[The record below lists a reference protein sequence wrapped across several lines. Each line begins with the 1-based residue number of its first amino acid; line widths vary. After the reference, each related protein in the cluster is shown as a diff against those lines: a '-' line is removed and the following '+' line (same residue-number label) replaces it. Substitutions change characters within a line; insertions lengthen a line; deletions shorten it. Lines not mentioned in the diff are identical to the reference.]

1 MAKRLVVVGQNSKP
15 IKKIL
20 ESDSA
25 LSRERKFVLLKK
37 EKQSLKDRKKKIKI
51 PSVNRGRESTFWKN
65 VKSITPNIFW
75 TRIETYGTPGIPD
88 LLGVFI
94 SKKYKK
100 NISFWCELK
109 LTKVNRLDLSPF
121 QISWNLKRYSLCQDN
136 FIMAKGV
143 EERAIYFWPGSLA
156 RELSVNFKEV
166 EPLFTVHQPWTHEL
180 EPALER
186 VLVPVPE

>member
-1 MAKRLVVVGQNSKP
+1 MARRLVVVGQNSKP

-37 EKQSLKDRKKKIKI
+37 EKQSLEDRKKKIKT
-51 PSVNRGRESTFWKN
+51 PSINRGRESTFWKN

-94 SKKYKK
+94 SKKYNK

-143 EERAIYFWPGSLA
+143 EERAIYFWPGAVA
-156 RELSVNFKEV
+156 RELSVNFWEV
-166 EPLFTVHQPWTHEL
+166 EPLFTVHQPWTLEL

>member
-1 MAKRLVVVGQNSKP
+1 MVSRQVAQDKNSNHT
-15 IKKIL
+15 KKNL
-20 ESDSA
+20 ESDFVM
-25 LSRERKFVLLKK
+25 SRERKSALLKK

-94 SKKYKK
+94 SKKYNK

-109 LTKVNRLDLSPF
+109 LTKVNKLDLSPF

>member
-1 MAKRLVVVGQNSKP
+1 MVRKLAERVSNLKTT
-15 IKKIL
+15 KKIL
-20 ESDSA
+20 ASDSA

-37 EKQSLKDRKKKIKI
+37 EKQSLEDRKKKTKT
-51 PSVNRGRESTFWKN
+51 PSINRGRESTFWKN

-94 SKKYKK
+94 SKKYNK

-156 RELSVNFKEV
+156 RELSVNFREV

-186 VLVPVPE
+186 VLVPVD

>member
-1 MAKRLVVVGQNSKP
+1 MASRQAGQVSNLNHTKKNSV
-15 IKKIL
+15 
-20 ESDSA
+20 SDSV
-25 LSRERKFVLLKK
+25 LSREMKYALLKK
-37 EKQSLKDRKKKIKI
+37 EKQSTKETKRKK
-51 PSVNRGRESTFWKN
+51 PFSSRGRESTFWKN

-94 SKKYKK
+94 SKKYNK

-143 EERAIYFWPGSLA
+143 EERAIYFWPGAVA
-156 RELSVNFKEV
+156 RELSVNFREV
-166 EPLFTVHQPWTHEL
+166 EPLFTVHQPWTLEL

>member
-1 MAKRLVVVGQNSKP
+1 MVKRLVVMGQNSKP

-37 EKQSLKDRKKKIKI
+37 EKQSLEDKKKKTKT
-51 PSVNRGRESTFWKN
+51 PSINRGRESTFWKN

-75 TRIETYGTPGIPD
+75 TR
-88 LLGVFI
+88 
-94 SKKYKK
+94 
-100 NISFWCELK
+100 
-109 LTKVNRLDLSPF
+109 
-121 QISWNLKRYSLCQDN
+121 
-136 FIMAKGV
+136 MAKGV
-143 EERAIYFWPGSLA
+143 EERAIYFWPGAVA
-156 RELSVNFKEV
+156 RELSVNFREV
-166 EPLFTVHQPWTHEL
+166 EPLFTVHQPWTLEL

>member
-1 MAKRLVVVGQNSKP
+1 MARRSGVVGQNSNR

-37 EKQSLKDRKKKIKI
+37 EKQSLEDRKKKTKT
-51 PSVNRGRESTFWKN
+51 PSINRGRESTFWKN

-94 SKKYKK
+94 SKKYNK

-166 EPLFTVHQPWTHEL
+166 EPLLTVHQPWTHEL

>member
-1 MAKRLVVVGQNSKP
+1 MARRLVVVGQNSKP

-37 EKQSLKDRKKKIKI
+37 EKQSLKDRKKKTKT
-51 PSVNRGRESTFWKN
+51 PSINRGRESTFWKN

-94 SKKYKK
+94 SKKYNK

-166 EPLFTVHQPWTHEL
+166 EPLFMVHQPWTHEL

>member
-1 MAKRLVVVGQNSKP
+1 MVRRLVVVGQNSKP

-37 EKQSLKDRKKKIKI
+37 EKQSLEDRKKKTKT
-51 PSVNRGRESTFWKN
+51 PSINRGRESTFWKN

-94 SKKYKK
+94 SKKYNK

-121 QISWNLKRYSLCQDN
+121 QISWNLKR
-136 FIMAKGV
+136 AKGV
-143 EERAIYFWPGSLA
+143 EERAIYFWPGAVA
-156 RELSVNFKEV
+156 RELSVNFREV
-166 EPLFTVHQPWTHEL
+166 EPLFTVHQPWTLEL

-186 VLVPVPE
+186 VLIPVPE